1 MVKEL
6 LTVEELGMELEMVQH
21 ILPVVE
27 AQACGEHR

>member
-6 LTVEELGMELEMVQH
+6 LTVEELGMELEMAQR